1 MVMNE
6 KLLKELC
13 LTLAKSKNDG
23 TISLLKKF
31 ILKNKNLISDKKAFT
46 YEIVY
51 NLMLNSNFDVN
62 LERFDYIC
70 DLYDIISD
78 KFNNIIYKFAKEEIN
93 NQAIIKLLDS
103 KLGDLI
109 KDYLLGNLLDFSN
122 NKELTEYIINFKNFN
137 PENTVQNILIHLK
150 ALNELCSEIPDK
162 VYIGEDNIL
171 KKIIPPKKEVYLERI
186 NNLTYLLS
194 KVLDRH
200 IKNIKIDN
208 NLVIEIIDNVNGDI
222 TNDILT
228 TFIKDDLLNRDTI
241 NKCELF
247 NSKLRV
253 NYNNFIRLLLSS
265 NLTCEEMQKI
275 NSFDIYLNN
284 LFNLCD
290 DEYKNELKKYME
302 TKDIKT
308 KKLTK

>member
-1 MVMNE
+1 M
-6 KLLKELC
+6 K
-13 LTLAKSKNDG
+13 
-23 TISLLKKF
+23 I
-31 ILKNKNLISDKKAFT
+31 
-46 YEIVY
+46 
-51 NLMLNSNFDVN
+51 
-62 LERFDYIC
+62 
-70 DLYDIISD
+70 
-78 KFNNIIYKFAKEEIN
+78 
-93 NQAIIKLLDS
+93 
-103 KLGDLI
+103 
-109 KDYLLGNLLDFSN
+109 
-122 NKELTEYIINFKNFN
+122 NKEY
-137 PENTVQNILIHLK
+137 
-150 ALNELCSEIPDK
+150 
-162 VYIGEDNIL
+162 
-171 KKIIPPKKEVYLERI
+171 KE
-186 NNLTYLLS
+186 
-194 KVLDRH
+194 
-200 IKNIKIDN
+200 
-208 NLVIEIIDNVNGDI
+208 I